1 MEILQQQLIH
11 TSPRKSKHVARGS
24 ASTCSRC
31 RGLLVKTFCVSPEEG
46 IAGFQIE
53 AMKCLKCGDLFDST
67 ILENRLRS
75 QHHQLNQQNTNF
87 AHHLRRRKTGE
98 QSIWH

>member
-1 MEILQQQLIH
+1 MEIQQHQPIH
-11 TSPRKSKHVARGS
+11 TSRSSETPVPEIS

-53 AMKCLKCGDLFDST
+53 VMKCLQCGDLFDNL
-67 ILENRLRS
+67 ILENRGRS
-75 QHHQLNQQNTNF
+75 EHHQPIHF
-87 AHHLRRRKTGE
+87 KGARKP
-98 QSIWH
+98 

>member
-1 MEILQQQLIH
+1 MEILQQQPIH
-11 TSPRKSKHVARGS
+11 TSRSSETPLRENS

-53 AMKCLKCGDLFDST
+53 VMKCLQCGDLFDNT
-67 ILENRLRS
+67 ILENRWRS
-75 QHHQLNQQNTNF
+75 EHHQLIHYKG
-87 AHHLRRRKTGE
+87 ARKP
-98 QSIWH
+98 